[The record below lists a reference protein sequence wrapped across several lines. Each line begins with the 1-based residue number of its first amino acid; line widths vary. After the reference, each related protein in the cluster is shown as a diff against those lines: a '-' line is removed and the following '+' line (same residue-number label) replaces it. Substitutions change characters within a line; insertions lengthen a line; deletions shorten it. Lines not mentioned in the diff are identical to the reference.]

1 LQADEQQIDA
11 KIIEN
16 VTPGNPNP
24 NPAPVPESSN
34 QQSSPAAI
42 SLPIILAITGGV
54 FVIAIAGFM
63 LIRRKSNNN
72 RDQGNLP
79 PPNHHF
85 VDTVSSSLP
94 RPLDEVLSVTLP
106 KPAPFEPLFQN
117 PTVLPTPLDRRASLV
132 SNQSIG
138 NEKTGLLHRYSDIF
152 TEDVMSET
160 SSVDR
165 HPSMYQRDVTQNL
178 ANAALRMATDDS
190 SKHTSVFSDSNYSTS
205 TYSQRDSQFTTG
217 TFEFSEVSDYA
228 EYFAA
233 NSIAEESEL
242 AEAAIQMIHR
252 NRDAMRDSR
261 DSFTSL

>member
-11 KIIEN
+11 KVIEN
-16 VTPGNPNP
+16 STPGTPNP
-24 NPAPVPESSN
+24 NPVPVTESSN
-34 QQSSPAAI
+34 QQSSTATI
-42 SLPIILAITGGV
+42 SLPIILAITGGI
-54 FVIAIAGFM
+54 FVVAIAGFL
-63 LIRRKSNNN
+63 LIRRKSN
-72 RDQGNLP
+72 RSPGNLP
-79 PPNHHF
+79 PPNHNF
-85 VDTVSSSLP
+85 EETVSTSLP
-94 RPLDEVLSVTLP
+94 RPLDEVLTLSLP
-106 KPAPFEPLFQN
+106 KPAPFEPFFQN
-117 PTVLPTPLDRRASLV
+117 ANILPTPLDRRASLV
-132 SNQSIG
+132 SNQSVG

-165 HPSMYQRDVTQNL
+165 HPSLYQKDVTQNL

-242 AEAAIQMIHR
+242 ADAAIQMIHR
-252 NRDAMRDSR
+252 NRDSMRDSR
-261 DSFTSL
+261 DSFTSLQ